1 MKGIYTGHDSNQTG
15 APGYHCSIKSDEMR
29 KMNCY
34 YVGDCLNS
42 GELGM
47 SFQFYNNF
55 NLPLSTFRRCIMFGV
70 HQHNETWWS
79 ISNELP
85 NNRMHFSVK
94 QLKPTYWHQYLILS
108 QFSHSSNCVDL
119 LLKSTTQF
127 LLIPSIF
134 LSLTKA
140 NGVSNNA
147 LIRSLVHLWER
158 LFLKILNFPDGK
170 IFYQLLLEQV
180 SNQFKS

>member
-94 QLKPTYWHQYLILS
+94 QLKPTSDI
-108 QFSHSSNCVDL
+108 
-119 LLKSTTQF
+119 
-127 LLIPSIF
+127 SI
-134 LSLTKA
+134 
-140 NGVSNNA
+140 
-147 LIRSLVHLWER
+147 
-158 LFLKILNFPDGK
+158 
-170 IFYQLLLEQV
+170 
-180 SNQFKS
+180 